1 MPNHSTYRQEANVMV
16 ETTAANPEL
25 LQEQIASLLVQPLEA
40 ASVVLG
46 SGPRIFDTARE
57 LRIPKLVSG
66 STPGFVAEGGLI
78 PDTAD
83 ADFDEMLLMP
93 TERTSIKTIMRYT
106 NELVRQSV
114 IGIDSVLKARLV
126 KDVSDLLDNALL
138 QGAGTANSITGI
150 TKQTGVTT
158 GTLNVADPDS
168 LLDAI
173 AALNALEITPTRWFL
188 SGADFAALRKLKEG
202 TSSKRYLLEPDP
214 SKQSGSTLFG
224 IPATVTNKLAA
235 GTAILADMSTVAI
248 ARDTSPTVT
257 VLNERY
263 SEYDQVGLRVTCR
276 YDLGLL
282 HPEAVSVLTATA
294 P

>member
-1 MPNHSTYRQEANVMV
+1 MV
-16 ETTAANPEL
+16 ESTATNSTL
-25 LQEQIASLLVQPLEA
+25 LAEQVSNLLVQPLEA

-46 SGPRIFDTARE
+46 SGPRIFDTAGE

-66 STPGFVAEGGLI
+66 STPTFVAEGAAI

-83 ADFDEMLLMP
+83 VSFDEVKLMP
-93 TERTSIKTIMRYT
+93 TERTSIKTILRYT

-114 IGIDSVLKARLV
+114 IGIDAVLKARLV
-126 KDVSDLLDNALL
+126 HDVSDLLDDALL
-138 QGAGTANSITGI
+138 QGAGTSNSIKGI
-150 TKQTGVTT
+150 TKQAGVTT
-158 GTLNVADPDS
+158 GELDVTDPDS

-173 AALNALEITPTRWFL
+173 AALNAQEITPNRWFL

-224 IPATVTNKLAA
+224 IPATVTNKLSA

-248 ARDTSPTVT
+248 ARDTSPSVT

-263 SEYDQVGLRVTCR
+263 AEYDQVGLRVTCR

-282 HPEAVSVLTATA
+282 HPEAVSVLTAT

>member
-1 MPNHSTYRQEANVMV
+1 MAESTA
-16 ETTAANPEL
+16 TNPTL
-25 LQEQIASLLVQPLEA
+25 LADQVASLLVQPLEA
-40 ASVVLG
+40 ASVVLA

-66 STPGFVAEGGLI
+66 STPGFVGEGALI

-83 ADFDEMLLMP
+83 ASFSEITLMP
-93 TERTSIKTIMRYT
+93 TERKSIKTIMRFSS
-106 NELVRQSV
+106 ELVRQSV

-126 KDVSDLLDNALL
+126 KDVSDLLDDALL
-138 QGAGTANSITGI
+138 QGAGTSDSIKGI
-150 TKQTGVTT
+150 TKQAGVTT
-158 GTLNVADPDS
+158 GDLDVTDPDS

-173 AALNALEITPTRWFL
+173 AALNAKEITPNRWFL
-188 SGADFAALRKLKEG
+188 SGADFAELRKLKESS
-202 TSSKRYLLEPDP
+202 TSARYLLEPDP
-214 SKQSGSTLFG
+214 SKQSGTTLFG

-235 GTAILADMSTVAI
+235 GTAVLADMSTVAI
-248 ARDTSPTVT
+248 ARDTSPSVT

-263 SEYDQVGLRVTCR
+263 AEYDQVGLRVTCR

-282 HPEAVSVLTATA
+282 HPEAVSVLTAT

>member
-1 MPNHSTYRQEANVMV
+1 MV
-16 ETTAANPEL
+16 ETTVTNPTL
-25 LQEQIASLLVQPLEA
+25 LAEQVSSLLVQPLEA

-83 ADFDEMLLMP
+83 VAFDEITLMP
-93 TERTSIKTIMRYT
+93 NERKSIKTIMRFT
-106 NELVRQSV
+106 SELVRQSV
-114 IGIDSVLKARLV
+114 IGIDSVLKSRLV
-126 KDVSDLLDNALL
+126 KDVSDLLDDSLL
-138 QGAGTANSITGI
+138 QGTGTSDAITGI

-158 GTLNVADPDS
+158 GELDVADPDS

-173 AALNALEITPTRWFL
+173 AALNAKEISPNRWFL
-188 SGADFAALRKLKEG
+188 SGADFAALRKLKEA
-202 TSSKRYLLEPDP
+202 TSSKRYLLQPDP
-214 SKQSGSTLFG
+214 SKQSGTTLFG

-235 GTAILADMSTVAI
+235 GTAVLADMSTVAI
-248 ARDTSPTVT
+248 ARDTSPSVT

-263 SEYDQVGLRVTCR
+263 AEYDQVGLRVTCR

-282 HPEAVSVLTATA
+282 HPEAVSVLTAT

>member
-1 MPNHSTYRQEANVMV
+1 MV
-16 ETTAANPEL
+16 ESTTTNPSL
-25 LQEQIASLLVQPLEA
+25 LAEQVSSLLVQPLEA

-46 SGPRIFDTARE
+46 SGPRIFDTASE

-66 STPGFVAEGGLI
+66 STPGFVGEGGLI

-83 ADFDEMLLMP
+83 IAFDEVRLMP
-93 TERTSIKTIMRYT
+93 NERKSIKTIMRFT
-106 NELVRQSV
+106 SELVRQSV
-114 IGIDSVLKARLV
+114 IGIDAVMKARLV
-126 KDVSDLLDNALL
+126 KDVSDLLDDSLL
-138 QGAGTANSITGI
+138 QGAGTGDSITGI

-158 GTLNVADPDS
+158 GELDVTDPDS

-173 AALNALEITPTRWFL
+173 AALNAIEVTPNRWFL
-188 SGADFAALRKLKEG
+188 SGADFAALRKVKEG

-214 SKQSGSTLFG
+214 SKQSGTTLFG
-224 IPATVTNKLAA
+224 IPATVTNKLPA
-235 GTAILADMSTVAI
+235 GTAVLADMSTVAI
-248 ARDTSPTVT
+248 ARDTSPSVT

-263 SEYDQVGLRVTCR
+263 AEYDQVGLRVTCR

-282 HPEAVSVLTATA
+282 HPEAVSVLTAT

>member
-1 MPNHSTYRQEANVMV
+1 MV
-16 ETTAANPEL
+16 ESTTTNPTL
-25 LQEQIASLLVQPLEA
+25 LAEHVSSLLVQPLEA

-46 SGPRIFDTARE
+46 SGPRIFDTASE
-57 LRIPKLVSG
+57 LRIPKLVSSG
-66 STPGFVAEGGLI
+66 TPAFVAEGGLI
-78 PDTAD
+78 ADTHDVA
-83 ADFDEMLLMP
+83 FDEVKLMP
-93 TERTSIKTIMRYT
+93 TERTSIKTILRYT

-114 IGIDSVLKARLV
+114 IGIDAVLKARLV
-126 KDVSDLLDNALL
+126 HDVSDLLDDALL
-138 QGAGTANSITGI
+138 QGAGTSNSITGI
-150 TKQTGVTT
+150 TKQAGITT
-158 GTLNVADPDS
+158 GTLDVADPDS

-173 AALNALEITPTRWFL
+173 AALNAKEITPNRWFL

-202 TSSKRYLLEPDP
+202 TSSNRYLLEPDP

-248 ARDTSPTVT
+248 ARDTSPSVT

-263 SEYDQVGLRVTCR
+263 AEYDQVGLRVTCR

-282 HPEAVSVLTATA
+282 HPEAVSVLTAT

>member
-1 MPNHSTYRQEANVMV
+1 MV
-16 ETTAANPEL
+16 ESTTTNPSL
-25 LQEQIASLLVQPLEA
+25 LAEQVSSLLVQPLEA

-46 SGPRIFDTARE
+46 SGPRIFDTASE

-66 STPGFVAEGGLI
+66 STPGFVGEGGLI

-83 ADFDEMLLMP
+83 IAFDEVRLMP
-93 TERTSIKTIMRYT
+93 NERKSIKTIMRFT
-106 NELVRQSV
+106 SELVRQSA
-114 IGIDSVLKARLV
+114 IGIDAVMKARLV
-126 KDVSDLLDNALL
+126 KDVSDLLDDSLL
-138 QGAGTANSITGI
+138 QGAGTGDSITGI

-158 GTLNVADPDS
+158 GELDVTDPDS

-173 AALNALEITPTRWFL
+173 AALNAIEVTPNRWFL
-188 SGADFAALRKLKEG
+188 SGADFAALRKVKEG

-214 SKQSGSTLFG
+214 SKQSSTTLFG
-224 IPATVTNKLAA
+224 IPATVTNKLPA
-235 GTAILADMSTVAI
+235 GTAVLADMSTVAI
-248 ARDTSPTVT
+248 ARDTSPSVT

-263 SEYDQVGLRVTCR
+263 AEYDQVGLRVTCR

-282 HPEAVSVLTATA
+282 HPEAVSVLTAET

>member
-1 MPNHSTYRQEANVMV
+1 MV
-16 ETTAANPEL
+16 ETTVTNPTL
-25 LQEQIASLLVQPLEA
+25 LAQQVSSLLVQPLEA

-83 ADFDEMLLMP
+83 VAFDEITLMP
-93 TERTSIKTIMRYT
+93 NERKSIKTIMRFT
-106 NELVRQSV
+106 SELVRQSV
-114 IGIDSVLKARLV
+114 IGIDSVLKSRLV
-126 KDVSDLLDNALL
+126 KDVSDLLDDSLL
-138 QGAGTANSITGI
+138 QGTGTSDAITGI

-158 GTLNVADPDS
+158 GELDVADPDS

-173 AALNALEITPTRWFL
+173 AALNAKEISPNRWFL
-188 SGADFAALRKLKEG
+188 SGADFAALRKLKEA
-202 TSSKRYLLEPDP
+202 TSSKRYLLQPDP
-214 SKQSGSTLFG
+214 SKQSGTTLFG

-235 GTAILADMSTVAI
+235 GTAVLADMSTVAI
-248 ARDTSPTVT
+248 ARDTSPSVT

-263 SEYDQVGLRVTCR
+263 AEYDQVGLRVTCR

-282 HPEAVSVLTATA
+282 HPEAVSVLTAT

>member
-1 MPNHSTYRQEANVMV
+1 MV
-16 ETTAANPEL
+16 ESTATNPTL
-25 LQEQIASLLVQPLEA
+25 LAEQVSSLLVQPLEA

-46 SGPRIFDTARE
+46 SGPRIFDTASE
-57 LRIPKLVSG
+57 LRIPRLVAG
-66 STPGFVAEGGLI
+66 STPGFVGEGGLI

-83 ADFDEMLLMP
+83 ASFDEVHLMP
-93 TERTSIKTIMRYT
+93 NERKSIKTIMRFT
-106 NELVRQSV
+106 SELVRQSV

-126 KDVSDLLDNALL
+126 KDVSDLLDDALL
-138 QGAGTANSITGI
+138 KGDGASDSITGL
-150 TKQTGVTT
+150 TEQTGVTT
-158 GTLNVADPDS
+158 GVLDVTDPDS

-173 AALNALEITPTRWFL
+173 AALNAKEVTPNRWFL

-202 TSSKRYLLEPDP
+202 SSSKRYLLQPDP
-214 SKQSGSTLFG
+214 SKQSGTTLFG

-248 ARDTSPTVT
+248 ARDTSPSVT

-263 SEYDQVGLRVTCR
+263 AEYDQVGLRVTCR

-282 HPEAVSVLTATA
+282 HAEAVSVLKAT

>member
-1 MPNHSTYRQEANVMV
+1 MAESTA
-16 ETTAANPEL
+16 TNPTL
-25 LQEQIASLLVQPLEA
+25 LADQVASLLVQPLEA
-40 ASVVLG
+40 ASVVLA

-66 STPGFVAEGGLI
+66 STPGFVGEGALI

-83 ADFDEMLLMP
+83 ASFSEITLMP
-93 TERTSIKTIMRYT
+93 TERKSIKTIMRFSS
-106 NELVRQSV
+106 ELVRQSV

-126 KDVSDLLDNALL
+126 KDVSDLLDDALL
-138 QGAGTANSITGI
+138 QGAGTSDSIKGI
-150 TKQTGVTT
+150 TKQAGVTPGDLDVT
-158 GTLNVADPDS
+158 DPDS

-173 AALNALEITPTRWFL
+173 AALNAKEITPNRWFL
-188 SGADFAALRKLKEG
+188 SGADFAELRKLKESS
-202 TSSKRYLLEPDP
+202 TSARYLLEPDP
-214 SKQSGSTLFG
+214 SKQSGTTLFG

-235 GTAILADMSTVAI
+235 GTAVLADMSTVAI
-248 ARDTSPTVT
+248 ARDTSPSVT

-263 SEYDQVGLRVTCR
+263 AEYDQVGLRVTCR

-282 HPEAVSVLTATA
+282 HPEAVSVLTAT

>member
-1 MPNHSTYRQEANVMV
+1 MV
-16 ETTAANPEL
+16 ESTATNSTL
-25 LQEQIASLLVQPLEA
+25 LAEQVSSLLVQPLEA

-46 SGPRIFDTARE
+46 SGPRIFDTASE
-57 LRIPKLVSG
+57 LRIPKLVSSG
-66 STPGFVAEGGLI
+66 TPAFVAEGGLI
-78 PDTAD
+78 ADTHDVA
-83 ADFDEMLLMP
+83 FDEVKLMP
-93 TERTSIKTIMRYT
+93 TERTSIKTILRYT

-114 IGIDSVLKARLV
+114 IGIDAVLKARLV
-126 KDVSDLLDNALL
+126 HDVSDLLDDALL
-138 QGAGTANSITGI
+138 QGAGTSNSITGI
-150 TKQTGVTT
+150 TKQTGITT
-158 GTLNVADPDS
+158 GTLDVADPDS

-173 AALNALEITPTRWFL
+173 AALNAKEITPNRWFL

-202 TSSKRYLLEPDP
+202 TSSNRYLLEPDP

-248 ARDTSPTVT
+248 ARDTSPSVT

-263 SEYDQVGLRVTCR
+263 AEYDQVGLRVTCR

-282 HPEAVSVLTATA
+282 HPEAVSVLTAVT